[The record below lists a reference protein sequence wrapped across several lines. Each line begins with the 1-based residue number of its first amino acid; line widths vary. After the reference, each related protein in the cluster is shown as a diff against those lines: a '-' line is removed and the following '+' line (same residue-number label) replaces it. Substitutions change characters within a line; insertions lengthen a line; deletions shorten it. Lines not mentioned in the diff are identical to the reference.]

1 MEATTSFRNSKWIEF
16 DVPDGADFCIYRNT
30 DLANDERLYA
40 KVFSLVETVQK
51 LWYQIRAHIKLGMWL
66 YKLKL

>member
-16 DVPDGADFCIYRNT
+16 DVPDRADFCIYRNT
-30 DLANDERLYA
+30 DLANDERLYS

-51 LWYQIRAHIKLGMWL
+51 LWY
-66 YKLKL
+66 